1 MQAAAALLELKK
13 ITTVLQFNGKKI
25 EITKNRLISLSMAYK
40 HYMDLLSCHLKMVL
54 KDIQTDIAEFYG
66 VSCSE
71 LIYYSTFGEKA
82 FSVDGYEIV
91 GDDIEPTITVDV

>member
-1 MQAAAALLELKK
+1 
-13 ITTVLQFNGKKI
+13 
-25 EITKNRLISLSMAYK
+25 MAYK